1 MSFELWR
8 PELPEPG
15 VIAFLAPCLAMWIL
29 GFGGLAGWLKLRR
42 GLRTGDTRKLF
53 HFSIFFLATFVH
65 AGYGPAGVNLLGCL
79 AAIYI
84 GYCLWSGDGNPLY
97 ELSLIHI

>member
-29 GFGGLAGWLKLRR
+29 GSGGLAGWLKLRR
-42 GLRTGDTRKLF
+42 GLRMRR
-53 HFSIFFLATFVH
+53 FLHQTF
-65 AGYGPAGVNLLGCL
+65 GNLRVALPSCAMQWCG
-79 AAIYI
+79 
-84 GYCLWSGDGNPLY
+84 
-97 ELSLIHI
+97 